1 MWSKYGTQYM
11 QQCIVFLVVLLH
23 AMHCVSLLVKQEKA
37 GRALTCGT
45 ATSTCPCLQ
54 TCVCVRTAYF
64 RPGWSWI
71 NSHTQGQ
78 GRILALL
85 DRSPKQGSRCAVC
98 PAGPRGQQEQGKGQP
113 DPLPS
118 QTELPTCF
126 HWVTKG
132 CFLFLHFK
140 KIILSYIK
148 HREPLLLVCG
158 YLLEPIS
165 FLSFSFWLVH
175 FFKFIYWAS
184 KLVNNVEKWSR
195 YVFSVQLANL

>member
-1 MWSKYGTQYM
+1 M
-11 QQCIVFLVVLLH
+11 VVLLLEKQRRRMNMH
-23 AMHCVSLLVKQEKA
+23 DVIQVWHTVHAAMHCVSLLVKQEKA
-37 GRALTCGT
+37 GRTLTCGT

-98 PAGPRGQQEQGKGQP
+98 PAGHRGQQEQGNVTIWFDPDPEFECGGSQEQGKGQP

-118 QTELPTCF
+118 QT
-126 HWVTKG
+126 G
-132 CFLFLHFK
+132 
-140 KIILSYIK
+140 
-148 HREPLLLVCG
+148 
-158 YLLEPIS
+158 
-165 FLSFSFWLVH
+165 
-175 FFKFIYWAS
+175 
-184 KLVNNVEKWSR
+184 
-195 YVFSVQLANL
+195 

>member
-1 MWSKYGTQYM
+1 
-11 QQCIVFLVVLLH
+11 
-23 AMHCVSLLVKQEKA
+23 MHCVSLLVKQEKA

-98 PAGPRGQQEQGKGQP
+98 PAGHRGQQEQGNVTIWFDPDPEFECGGSQEQGKGQP

-118 QTELPTCF
+118 QADSPHWCGRIPHRVVAASQVTAAATSTEAQLNRP
-126 HWVTKG
+126 V
-132 CFLFLHFK
+132 
-140 KIILSYIK
+140 
-148 HREPLLLVCG
+148 
-158 YLLEPIS
+158 S
-165 FLSFSFWLVH
+165 FP
-175 FFKFIYWAS
+175 
-184 KLVNNVEKWSR
+184 
-195 YVFSVQLANL
+195 